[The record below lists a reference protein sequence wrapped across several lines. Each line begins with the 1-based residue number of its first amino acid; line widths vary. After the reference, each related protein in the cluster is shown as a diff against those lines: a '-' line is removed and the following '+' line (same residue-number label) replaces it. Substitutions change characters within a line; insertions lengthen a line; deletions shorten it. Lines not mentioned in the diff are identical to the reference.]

1 MRGRYGRSL
10 IAVTAVAM
18 GIAAYLTWSK
28 LSGSPPAC
36 AVAHGCETVEQSQYA
51 SIAGIP
57 VALFGVVGSAVSLAC
72 AFRWWM
78 TNDRRALLLA
88 YVVGLV
94 SLPVLAYL
102 TYLEIV
108 VIHAVCVWCVTY
120 AITSIGGWAIAS
132 AALLREPATNRS

>member
-1 MRGRYGRSL
+1 MTL
-10 IAVTAVAM
+10 TAIAT

-28 LSGSPPAC
+28 LTGTPPAC

-51 SIAGIP
+51 SVFGIP
-57 VALFGVVGSAVSLAC
+57 VALFGLAGSVLALMG
-72 AFRWWM
+72 AFRWWRAS
-78 TNDRRALLLA
+78 DRRGLLLA

-102 TYLEIV
+102 TYLEIA

-120 AITSIGGWAIAS
+120 AVTSIAAWGIAT
-132 AALLREPATNRS
+132 AALLRPKERVSPG